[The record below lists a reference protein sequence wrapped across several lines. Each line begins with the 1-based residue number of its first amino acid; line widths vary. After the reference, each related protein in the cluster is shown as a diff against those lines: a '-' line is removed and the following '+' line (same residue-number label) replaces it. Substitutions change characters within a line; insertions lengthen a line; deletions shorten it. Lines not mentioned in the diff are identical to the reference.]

1 MGTFKYL
8 LPGNVKNK
16 QPKHLLLAFCALLK
30 YIQISVKLCSQE
42 TCTCQSSKNLEE
54 VVCSHLGHVYE

>member
-30 YIQISVKLCSQE
+30 YIQIFC
-42 TCTCQSSKNLEE
+42 E
-54 VVCSHLGHVYE
+54 VVQSGNLYVSILQKFGGSGLLPSGACL